1 MLPFLWP
8 RDDRGLRVR
17 LVLSMVLLCLTAVL
31 NAVVPILFAHAVDRI
46 STPGQ
51 AAIAVPVALLLA
63 YGAMQWLA
71 KVFNELR
78 WAMYGPIEQRMQ
90 RHMGMAVFRHVH
102 ELSLR
107 FHLARRTGQIS
118 RVLDNGM
125 RGIRELLFDVVFLI
139 LRCWPRS
146 RSSAPFCW
154 APSARPSPAS
164 YWLR

>member
-1 MLPFLWP
+1 MRWI
-8 RDDRGLRVR
+8 G
-17 LVLSMVLLCLTAVL
+17 S
-31 NAVVPILFAHAVDRI
+31 RI
-46 STPGQ
+46 RGQ
-51 AAIAVPVALLLA
+51 AAIAVPVALLLG

-125 RGIRELLFDVVFLI
+125 RGIRELLFDM
-139 LRCWPRS
+139 
-146 RSSAPFCW
+146 SS
-154 APSARPSPAS
+154 
-164 YWLR
+164 